1 MKRFQLLQ
9 VTSPLVEFECGGKT
23 VRSEPIKDA
32 NNNPNFTNPVLSFEV
47 VSFAQLYSMVDRMVG
62 DTL

>member
-1 MKRFQLLQ
+1 MKRFEQLQ
-9 VTSPLVEFECGGKT
+9 VTSPLVELECGGRT

-32 NNNPNFTNPVLSFEV
+32 NNNPNFTNAVLSFIV
-47 VSFAQLYSMVDRMVG
+47 VSFAQLYSMVDRLVG

>member
-9 VTSPLVEFECGGKT
+9 VTSPLVEFECGGET

-32 NNNPNFTNPVLSFEV
+32 NNNSNFTNPVLSFEV
-47 VSFAQLYSMVDRMVG
+47 VSFAQIYYTV
-62 DTL
+62 